1 MLNFLPRAA
10 VVVLATLCITVGGS
24 GAVPA
29 ATDASLSF
37 AQAWQRVV
45 AENDAIKAARAKVD
59 QAEHAEEASRALNLP
74 DVSLSASYIYLDD
87 DVELSPSD
95 IFDSMEAGDQA
106 AMIAAGFAHSMGL
119 NPAQLEKGLTS
130 TIAERENLSSS
141 LRATWPLY
149 AGGRIAAA
157 QTISS
162 EQVKE
167 ARHDMALERLSQFE
181 HLVRYYFGAVLARQV
196 VKTRMEVEAGLK
208 THRDHAVLLE
218 REGQIARVERM
229 QSEAA
234 YDKAVV
240 ERRKA
245 ERDLEIA
252 EVALT
257 RMLRSEQ
264 RVVPSDTLFVADSLP
279 PIRELIDA
287 TLSGYPGLDVLR
299 AKKQQA
305 DGLAAIEKGKYL
317 PTVALF
323 GNASLYEEDDL
334 LNELTP
340 DWFVGVGVSVPLVDR
355 SGRAGRLE
363 AARSAASRIDH
374 LQQQVRSDLAVLVE
388 KTYRQALQ
396 ALEEFEGLRSSRSLA
411 EETVRL
417 RIKAFN
423 QGLGTSLDVVDA
435 ELFLAG
441 VKTQR
446 AVAVY
451 NYVVALGN
459 LYMVSGRP
467 ETFMSS
473 QNTRGIEER

>member
-1 MLNFLPRAA
+1 
-10 VVVLATLCITVGGS
+10 
-24 GAVPA
+24 
-29 ATDASLSF
+29 
-37 AQAWQRVV
+37 
-45 AENDAIKAARAKVD
+45 
-59 QAEHAEEASRALNLP
+59 
-74 DVSLSASYIYLDD
+74 
-87 DVELSPSD
+87 
-95 IFDSMEAGDQA
+95 
-106 AMIAAGFAHSMGL
+106 
-119 NPAQLEKGLTS
+119 
-130 TIAERENLSSS
+130 
-141 LRATWPLY
+141 
-149 AGGRIAAA
+149 
-157 QTISS
+157 
-162 EQVKE
+162 
-167 ARHDMALERLSQFE
+167 
-181 HLVRYYFGAVLARQV
+181 
-196 VKTRMEVEAGLK
+196 
-208 THRDHAVLLE
+208 
-218 REGQIARVERM
+218 M

-257 RMLRSEQ
+257 RMLKSER
-264 RVVPSDTLFVADSLP
+264 RVVPSDRLFVADSLP
-279 PIRELIDA
+279 PVGELIDA

-299 AKKQQA
+299 AKKQQVE
-305 DGLAAIEKGKYL
+305 GLAAIEKGKYL

-355 SGRAGRLE
+355 SGRAGNLE

-374 LQQQVRSDLAVLVE
+374 LQQQARSDLAVLVE

-417 RIKAFN
+417 RVKAFN

-467 ETFMSS
+467 ERFMLS